1 MSMRNNEE
9 RTGAT
14 TQPSPPPQEQEN
26 RTESFSFAVPTE
38 FVVLPSGGK
47 YYPAG
52 HPLHNTDSVEIKY
65 MTAKDEDILT
75 SKSLIKKGLAI
86 DRLLKNVLV
95 NKDIDVSGL
104 LVGDKNAIIVAT
116 RITGYGS
123 DYETRVTCPV
133 CTKTGEHSF
142 DLSEVSTTNGLE
154 NLEDFDIEVD
164 KTSNNTFVIDLPKTR
179 AKVEVTFMTGKEEK
193 NLAVLAEKKKK
204 NNMPESTLTDQFKT
218 IIASV
223 NGNADRDMINK
234 FVNSMPAIDSR
245 FLRVTY
251 AKLTPNI
258 DLSYDFEC
266 SECGYE
272 NKIMIPFTE
281 DFFWPSQ

>member
-38 FVVLPSGGK
+38 FVELPSKGK

-86 DRLLKNVLV
+86 DRLLQNVLV

-123 DYETRVTCPV
+123 NYETRVTCPV

-142 DLSEVSTTNGLE
+142 DLNEVSVINGLE
-154 NLEDFDIEVD
+154 SLEDFGVEVD

-193 NLAVLAEKKKK
+193 SLALLAERKKK

-223 NGNADRDMINK
+223 NGNSDKEIINK

-245 FLRVTY
+245 FLRITY

-266 SECGYE
+266 SHCGYE